1 MSSLAAENPIVRAP
15 EADDAERSSH
25 PVPAAPEF
33 AGFLPPVSNTT
44 FTPNQFF
51 DVCLPHCSRSAIRVV
66 AYFLRRTLG
75 WCDQYGRPQE
85 EQIEI
90 SFRELA
96 AKAGVSRDRLR
107 AALDEAI
114 AGHFLECVREGRPNR
129 A

>member
-66 AYFLRRTLG
+66 GKPL
-75 WCDQYGRPQE
+75 
-85 EQIEI
+85 
-90 SFRELA
+90 SN
-96 AKAGVSRDRLR
+96 
-107 AALDEAI
+107 
-114 AGHFLECVREGRPNR
+114 CV
-129 A
+129 

>member
-1 MSSLAAENPIVRAP
+1 M
-15 EADDAERSSH
+15 
-25 PVPAAPEF
+25 
-33 AGFLPPVSNTT
+33 SNTT